1 MPALI
6 GTYVLQGSLRLL
18 KLEAQAGNSS
28 VRQFSVTDRLL
39 AYTGDG
45 GICSRSDT
53 VGLCME
59 LAYHAIKLRTEL
71 RHHSRHILS
80 QRLQ

>member
-6 GTYVLQGSLRLL
+6 GTKVLQCSLRLL

-28 VRQFSVTDRLL
+28 VRRFSVTDRLL
-39 AYTGDG
+39 AYT
-45 GICSRSDT
+45 ICSRSDT
-53 VGLCME
+53 VSICME
-59 LAYHAIKLRTEL
+59 LAYLAIKLRTEL